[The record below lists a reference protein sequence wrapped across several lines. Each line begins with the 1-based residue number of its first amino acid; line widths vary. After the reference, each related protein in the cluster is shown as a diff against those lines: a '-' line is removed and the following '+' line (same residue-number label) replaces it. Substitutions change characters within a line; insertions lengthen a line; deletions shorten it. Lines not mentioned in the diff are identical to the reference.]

1 MEALGIFDKTSCMK
15 KYFFVTGFLK
25 THSIHLLVM
34 IEKWKTILNEKFKL
48 GALFMDLLKAFDT
61 LDHSLLLAKSSAYG
75 FDNNSLSF
83 VRSYLTNRF
92 QKCKVENHF
101 SNRRET
107 TAGVPQ
113 SSILGPLL
121 FNIFINDIFLFVD
134 SLNVCN
140 YADDNTLF
148 AFGKTFDEVT
158 KKLQN
163 DFLILD
169 E

>member
-101 SNRRET
+101 SNRGET
-107 TAGVPQ
+107 TTGVPQ
-113 SSILGPLL
+113 CSILGPLL

-134 SLNVCN
+134 SLNACN

-148 AFGKTFDEVT
+148 AFGKTFHEVT
-158 KKLQN
+158 RRLQN
-163 DFLILD
+163 DF
-169 E
+169 